1 LEKLNAIAS
10 YWGDETN
17 GGRRKYYE
25 ITESGKT
32 LLTQSIRDWKE
43 TVQINEFKVQEFTSI
58 FKNNSIINK

>member
-25 ITESGKT
+25 ITEIGKT